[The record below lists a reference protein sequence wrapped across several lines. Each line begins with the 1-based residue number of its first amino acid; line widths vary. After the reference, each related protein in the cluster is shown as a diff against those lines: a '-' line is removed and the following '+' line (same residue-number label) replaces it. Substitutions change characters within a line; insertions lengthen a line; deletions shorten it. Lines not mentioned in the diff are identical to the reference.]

1 MSNRKYTDQSLKTI
15 IQELL
20 KNSNMDRRYS
30 ELEVARCYKEVVG
43 ELIAKKTIEVK
54 VRNKTLVIRL
64 DSGPLKEELAHQKRK
79 IVGLVNEKM
88 GAAVIE
94 DLEVW

>member
-1 MSNRKYTDQSLKTI
+1 M
-15 IQELL
+15 L

-30 ELEVARCYKEVVG
+30 ELEVARCYQEVVG
-43 ELIAKKTIEVK
+43 ELIAKKTIDIK